1 MKRRGS
7 RILIC
12 SSVVI
17 SLDERLEVFP
27 FLDGDI
33 FFFAGGVIERAERR
47 DFLDLV
53 DGVL

>member
-1 MKRRGS
+1 M
-7 RILIC
+7 LIC

-17 SLDERLEVFP
+17 SLDERLDAFP

-47 DFLDLV
+47 DFLDRVEGL
-53 DGVL
+53 L